1 MNDPDPQSIPTQR
14 RWLWPVN
21 FALGILAVLML
32 AGMANYFSHRHH
44 HLAYWTQRLKYK
56 FSPLTQKVVQSID
69 TPVRIVVYYNQKES
83 LYHPIMAMLRQYERL
98 NPHLKV
104 EAVDYDTEPG
114 KTRLIKSEFHLSDKA
129 KDLVIFHANR
139 KTDVVPHNKLSKL
152 GSSGRNEEGRPVFK
166 RTHFNGEQMFTSALV
181 TVSDPEKP
189 VVYYL
194 AENGVHSFSDTKNT
208 EGYGQFGSA
217 LARWNV
223 DLRPLSLSEKAV
235 PADCRLLIVPGPRKQ
250 LDALSL
256 QRLRDHLNKGGR
268 QLILFHQSTRAGLE
282 RLMASWGVLV
292 RNDEVNDPDNDNKD
306 KTFNFS
312 KFDLDKQ
319 HGVHRVVRTL
329 NQQKMSLRMYEPR
342 SVTDRKSSPEG
353 GENVRRTALISTGP
367 RGLTYLPPLP
377 GMPPNLRHVGI
388 RGHIPV
394 AMAVERDPLRG
405 MENDKTVR
413 LIVMGDSAWLSNGF
427 YHRNDNAELARHLV
441 DWMLDRSHLL
451 AIGPKPIKGYQFS
464 LTETN
469 GRALRGW
476 LLGIVPGSILGLGFL
491 VWLRR
496 KH

>member
-1 MNDPDPQSIPTQR
+1 M
-14 RWLWPVN
+14 
-21 FALGILAVLML
+21 
-32 AGMANYFSHRHH
+32 AG
-44 HLAYWTQRLKYK
+44 
-56 FSPLTQKVVQSID
+56 
-69 TPVRIVVYYNQKES
+69 
-83 LYHPIMAMLRQYERL
+83 
-98 NPHLKV
+98 
-104 EAVDYDTEPG
+104 
-114 KTRLIKSEFHLSDKA
+114 
-129 KDLVIFHANR
+129 
-139 KTDVVPHNKLSKL
+139 
-152 GSSGRNEEGRPVFK
+152 
-166 RTHFNGEQMFTSALV
+166 
-181 TVSDPEKP
+181 
-189 VVYYL
+189 
-194 AENGVHSFSDTKNT
+194 
-208 EGYGQFGSA
+208 
-217 LARWNV
+217 
-223 DLRPLSLSEKAV
+223 
-235 PADCRLLIVPGPRKQ
+235 
-250 LDALSL
+250 
-256 QRLRDHLNKGGR
+256 
-268 QLILFHQSTRAGLE
+268 
-282 RLMASWGVLV
+282 WGVLV
-292 RNDEVNDPDNDNKD
+292 GNDEVNDPDNDNKD

-319 HGVHRVVRTL
+319 HVVHRVVRTL

-496 KH
+496 RH